1 MQINIPS
8 KKYTTTLFCITI
20 CLVVIHLSLA
30 SYHKLVDDLPWLLRQ
45 LFDLDDEN
53 NIPTWFSS
61 FLLLNSA
68 VVMYL
73 FFSSRQQGQHI
84 QWAVL
89 GWGFLLL
96 SIDEVA
102 GLHETF
108 NTAVEFSWTIPGG
121 ILVIIVGLYFVPFL
135 IRIDR
140 RLAILYVVSG
150 LMYVSG
156 AIIIEL
162 LSEDMDEDHISYSFA
177 TALEEGL
184 EMLGA
189 WLFLSVNLSVLRK
202 DVST

>member
-89 GWGFLLL
+89 SWGFLLL
-96 SIDEVA
+96 SLDEVA